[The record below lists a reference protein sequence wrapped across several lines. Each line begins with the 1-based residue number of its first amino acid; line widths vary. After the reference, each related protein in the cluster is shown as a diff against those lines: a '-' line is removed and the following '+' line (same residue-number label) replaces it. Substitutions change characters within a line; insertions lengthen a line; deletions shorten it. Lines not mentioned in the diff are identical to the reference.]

1 MDKEDASTRFRK
13 LAAGDKRPDTARLRD
28 IFDDVEVALKAK
40 VPQTTVLAELKDL
53 GFTMEMAGFKS
64 ALQRIRKERK
74 ETKFETA
81 PSEPPAPQQ
90 SSALLLND
98 GNGKPGPRT
107 VLVRPPGI
115 SNSAWSE
122 MQVKHAKANRI

>member
-13 LAAGDKRPDTARLRD
+13 LASGDKRPDTARLRD

-40 VPQTTVLAELKDL
+40 VPQTTVLAELESL
-53 GFTMEMAGFKS
+53 GFTMKLAGFKS

-74 ETKFETA
+74 ETKIETT
-81 PSEPPAPQQ
+81 PPLPEPAPEQ
-90 SSALLLND
+90 SSASLPND
-98 GNGKPGPRT
+98 GNEKPDAA
-107 VLVRPPGI
+107 LVRPPGI